1 MKTRNIIALLVALPL
16 MAGLTGC
23 KSDDELTA
31 KPAKEML
38 RVLGGDIEIR
48 AIDETTVVNVSADC
62 HWKVQDLD
70 TGDFGI
76 TLSIQP
82 REGDGDGS
90 LVIGTDQNET
100 KSDRTASFTLVSDA
114 GLKQKVTIRQTPAA
128 GALNLSSTSF
138 TFTADKKSIK
148 DESKEFE
155 TLNIRGNST
164 WTIKLPDG
172 VNWLHV
178 SKTSGGTAAQSS
190 ESVNISVDNAVS
202 DASRTAVFE
211 VISEGNVVEVQVTQE
226 GVKDIFLRAPEQLDK
241 IEYRGGERM
250 LRIESNA
257 EWHAYIPSSVNW
269 LHFEAAMDSTG
280 TSHGSGNSISGV
292 GNGEIRLYCE
302 ENNTTRD
309 RLTAVVVIAGTKNP
323 QQAITL
329 IEQAA
334 NGSAQ
339 PLQTS
344 ISLSELSVARQSA
357 NFLINIASEQVV
369 GEFGLVYTESGNVP
383 TITNGKVV
391 KVGNGGTSRGLAYEL
406 TGLQE
411 NTRYMV
417 RAFVYKQNS
426 SDVIYS
432 EPIEITTK
440 ASMLSIGELKSLY
453 VSNTSAE
460 LRFSFTSDTDVF
472 DYGFVYSATKPEP
485 TRDDGVVTIGRG
497 GTGGNVMGTITNLQ
511 ESTTYYVRAY
521 VLTER
526 GHTYGPNVVT
536 ITTSASQHE
545 PGESDNPDPQL
556 APKH

>member
-257 EWHAYIPSSVNW
+257 EWHAYIPSSVSW

-292 GNGEIRLYCE
+292 GNGEIRVYCD

-460 LRFSFTSDTDVF
+460 LRFSFTSDTDVI

>member
-38 RVLGGDIEIR
+38 RVLGGAIEIR
-48 AIDETTVVNVSADC
+48 AVDETTVVNVSADC

-485 TRDDGVVTIGRG
+485 TRDDEILTIGRG